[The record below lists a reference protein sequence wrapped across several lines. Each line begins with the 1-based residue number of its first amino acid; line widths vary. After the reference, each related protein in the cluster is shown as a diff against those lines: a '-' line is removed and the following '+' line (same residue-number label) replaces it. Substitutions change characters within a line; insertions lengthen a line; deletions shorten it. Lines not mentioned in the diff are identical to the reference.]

1 MTKRIQA
8 YFRNENEAE
17 GAKTVLLSFDADV
30 LEVGALTDPLG
41 EDRRLLLPLM
51 PPNNLAGSGS
61 TFAAFGAAPAAVP
74 VRTASTDIDRKE
86 PFNGDA
92 ANGRDD
98 LRADRMYAE
107 GDLDHL
113 GYVMEIKV
121 SDEDFNAVVHTL
133 RGKNAYVEIFD

>member
-8 YFRNENEAE
+8 YFRTEDEAE
-17 GAKTVLLSFDADV
+17 GAKTALLSFDVEGLD
-30 LEVGALTDPLG
+30 VGALTDPLG

-74 VRTASTDIDRKE
+74 VVTVDNNAGRAPLS
-86 PFNGDA
+86 GDDSL
-92 ANGRDD
+92 GTDD
-98 LRADRMYAE
+98 LRADRMYSG

-113 GYVMEIKV
+113 HYVMEIKA

-133 RGKNAYVEIFD
+133 RSKNAYVEIFD

>member
-1 MTKRIQA
+1 MTRRIQA
-8 YFRNENEAE
+8 YFRTEDEAE
-17 GAKTVLLSFDADV
+17 GAKTALLSFDAEG
-30 LEVGALTDPLG
+30 LNAGALTDPLG

-74 VRTASTDIDRKE
+74 VVTADNNADRA
-86 PFNGDA
+86 PLSGDDSL
-92 ANGRDD
+92 GTDD
-98 LRADRMYAE
+98 LRADRMYSG

-113 GYVMEIKV
+113 HYVMEIKA

-133 RGKNAYVEIFD
+133 RSKNAYVEIFD